1 MDKGNGFIER
11 LEEKVDKA
19 NATVGAAST
28 VVAAFGIAVEV
39 IKLFT
44 GKGRN

>member
-1 MDKGNGFIER
+1 MDKGNGVIER

-19 NATVGAAST
+19 SSAVGAAST
-28 VVAAFGIAVEV
+28 LVAAFGIAVEV